1 MKNEFEEHGNALTTA
16 VGGLITAG
24 GALLI
29 GALGALAKSRKEK
42 VDEKEE
48 VILETNK
55 YKVSKKK

>member
-1 MKNEFEEHGNALTTA
+1 MKNEFNEHRNAEKTV

-29 GALGALAKSRKEK
+29 GALAKSRKEK